1 MGYAIYF
8 RRKTKMSCS
17 PVSQYLRRA
26 FSLENKTPFCLI
38 LLEYKDDIVPPCW
51 RWLNKYKNKTKRD
64 KIGPNHLSGKI
75 HSQKTKEADESISK
89 KEIEERTKKIRTKK
103 LKRKFFFELN
113 SFLEEQ
119 MSTFSPLL
127 LLLLLHNYYYH
138 LSNHH
143 PPTLKPISLHLK

>member
-38 LLEYKDDIVPPCW
+38 LLEYKDDFVPPCW
-51 RWLNKYKNKTKRD
+51 RWLNKNKNKQTRQNWAQSSVWKNPFSKNKRSRWEHLQKRD
-64 KIGPNHLSGKI
+64 RRKNKKDPDK
-75 HSQKTKEADESISK
+75 KTKK
-89 KEIEERTKKIRTKK
+89 
-103 LKRKFFFELN
+103 KFFFELN

-127 LLLLLHNYYYH
+127 LLLLLHTTTTTY
-138 LSNHH
+138 LTII

>member
-1 MGYAIYF
+1 MSLFAEDD
-8 RRKTKMSCS
+8 RK
-17 PVSQYLRRA
+17 
-26 FSLENKTPFCLI
+26 KT
-38 LLEYKDDIVPPCW
+38 
-51 RWLNKYKNKTKRD
+51 RD
-64 KIGPNHLSGKI
+64 NIGPNHLSGKI

-127 LLLLLHNYYYH
+127 LLLLLHTTTTTY
-138 LSNHH
+138 LTII

>member
-38 LLEYKDDIVPPCW
+38 LLEYKDDFVPPCW
-51 RWLNKYKNKTKRD
+51 RWLNKNKRD

-89 KEIEERTKKIRTKK
+89 KRDRRKNKKDPDKK

-127 LLLLLHNYYYH
+127 LLLLLHTTTTTY
-138 LSNHH
+138 LTII